1 MSDYLSDVFGDGG
14 IFASRFPGYEAR
26 PGQVAL
32 ARMVDEAMSSGRHA
46 LGEGPCGTGKGVAYC
61 VPAIHQAVKHGK
73 RVVIATANI
82 ALQEQLVT
90 KDLPMLKELLPWDF
104 EFALLKGRNNFVCL
118 DRLREAEARGE
129 LTMGYGDEVEQQLQH
144 ILGWER
150 ETETGDKSELPFVP
164 KVQAWSKASV
174 GSEECKRDGCRFFDD
189 CYAERAKAI
198 AAEADIVVTNFHM
211 LFAHLAIRGETGRDL
226 VLPPFDFLVLDE
238 AHEAADVAREFFGFT
253 ISRFTITRLAQV
265 AAEAGWRPIARKLR
279 DAVDPLFRDIV
290 AFERSASY
298 RKRLRTPGFVDEEPI
313 VGLLQT
319 LAGVAADRVDDSGR
333 SREEQNTARNIAR
346 LSMLAASRITEAIAQ
361 SDGNKVYW
369 IELDT
374 KGRAKLRAKP
384 IDVSKRLREDLF
396 DTTDSVSLVSATLTT
411 GGHFKF
417 CRAEV
422 GVPDEALEVIAESPF
437 DFSTQSLLVVPDNIP
452 EPKDP
457 GFPSAVSWALEQV
470 IDACDGRTLGLFT
483 SYRVLNAVYDQVRHY
498 GHRVLRQ
505 GDLPRTE
512 LSRIFKE
519 DVGSV
524 LLGTESFWTGIDVKG
539 EALTAVVIDKL
550 PFPHPDDPVI
560 SAICERDPRAFNNY
574 LLPKAIIS
582 FRQGVG
588 RLIRSRDD
596 IGVIVLMDRR
606 IAEKNYGRRFLASL
620 PWMQSSRRLDSIVR
634 FLGEQPSTSASGRS
648 AQGGSSS

>member
-32 ARMVDEAMSSGRHA
+32 ARMVDEAMSSGHHA

-82 ALQEQLVT
+82 ALQEQLVS
-90 KDLPMLKELLPWDF
+90 KDLPTLKEVLPWDF

-265 AAEAGWRPIARKLR
+265 AAEVELPAGVRIQWTGQFRYLQRAEERLRVVLPLTLLLVFFLLYLNTRSVTETAIVLLAVPFSLIGAFWLLYWLGFHLSVAVWVGIIALAGLDAETGVIMLLYLRLAEDRAREQGRLNSMVDLTDAIVEGAAGRVRPKLMTVMTTMLGLAPLLWSTGAGADVMQRIAAPMVGGLVSSFFLELTVYPAIFAIWKSRKL
-279 DAVDPLFRDIV
+279 DHT
-290 AFERSASY
+290 
-298 RKRLRTPGFVDEEPI
+298 TP
-313 VGLLQT
+313 
-319 LAGVAADRVDDSGR
+319 
-333 SREEQNTARNIAR
+333 
-346 LSMLAASRITEAIAQ
+346 RIGE
-361 SDGNKVYW
+361 G
-369 IELDT
+369 E
-374 KGRAKLRAKP
+374 
-384 IDVSKRLREDLF
+384 
-396 DTTDSVSLVSATLTT
+396 
-411 GGHFKF
+411 
-417 CRAEV
+417 
-422 GVPDEALEVIAESPF
+422 
-437 DFSTQSLLVVPDNIP
+437 IP
-452 EPKDP
+452 
-457 GFPSAVSWALEQV
+457 
-470 IDACDGRTLGLFT
+470 
-483 SYRVLNAVYDQVRHY
+483 
-498 GHRVLRQ
+498 
-505 GDLPRTE
+505 
-512 LSRIFKE
+512 
-519 DVGSV
+519 
-524 LLGTESFWTGIDVKG
+524 
-539 EALTAVVIDKL
+539 
-550 PFPHPDDPVI
+550 
-560 SAICERDPRAFNNY
+560 
-574 LLPKAIIS
+574 
-582 FRQGVG
+582 
-588 RLIRSRDD
+588 
-596 IGVIVLMDRR
+596 
-606 IAEKNYGRRFLASL
+606 
-620 PWMQSSRRLDSIVR
+620 
-634 FLGEQPSTSASGRS
+634 
-648 AQGGSSS
+648 